1 MNKRDFCY
9 GALNQILVMTDYLE
23 DKKSNSAGF
32 VKYQTIKELKAIRC
46 YRNPWVFFKYREKGK
61 ESFFTSVARNNYL
74 TNKAEVRLVYPS
86 PLCALL
92 PVFEATRKGKK
103 SKEGFV
109 VNTWESNSVGPPAQ
123 KAAHRSIKK
132 INGGYFRWP
141 FVEEEGKKSRS
152 QKNWESVE
160 TDMEEYT
167 HRKKSEPSIV
177 FATPRNTQSGNPF
190 FSLPSASRLFS
201 RARWFSR
208 TIALAWGKYRT
219 TRRLSKTQPRL

>member
-61 ESFFTSVARNNYL
+61 ESFFTSVVRNNYL

-160 TDMEEYT
+160 LTWKNT
-167 HRKKSEPSIV
+167 HTKKKRTINS
-177 FATPRNTQSGNPF
+177 FRNTKKHPIREPF
-190 FSLPSASRLFS
+190 FLSSFRESPFFAGEVIFAHD
-201 RARWFSR
+201 RARLRKIQDYS
-208 TIALAWGKYRT
+208 
-219 TRRLSKTQPRL
+219 

>member
-61 ESFFTSVARNNYL
+61 ESFFTSLVRNNYL

-167 HRKKSEPSIV
+167 HQKK
-177 FATPRNTQSGNPF
+177 ANHQ
-190 FSLPSASRLFS
+190 
-201 RARWFSR
+201 
-208 TIALAWGKYRT
+208 
-219 TRRLSKTQPRL
+219 

>member
-141 FVEEEGKKSRS
+141 FVEEEGKKKQITKKLR
-152 QKNWESVE
+152 KRWNWHGRIH
-160 TDMEEYT
+160 TP
-167 HRKKSEPSIV
+167 KKSEPSIV
-177 FATPRNTQSGNPF
+177 FASPRNTQ
-190 FSLPSASRLFS
+190 
-201 RARWFSR
+201 
-208 TIALAWGKYRT
+208 
-219 TRRLSKTQPRL
+219 